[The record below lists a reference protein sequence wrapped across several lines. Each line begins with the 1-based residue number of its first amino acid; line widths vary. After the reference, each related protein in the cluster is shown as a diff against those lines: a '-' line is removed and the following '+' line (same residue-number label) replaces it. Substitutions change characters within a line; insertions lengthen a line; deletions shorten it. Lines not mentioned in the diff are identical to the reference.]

1 MTILKGGLAVLFITI
16 NTIACCIPIYL
27 LALPRAL
34 VRKESFRIALGAA
47 MTRIIDV
54 WVAGNRILIKTIH
67 MTEIRT
73 NIKTASPLERDR
85 WYVVIAN
92 HQGWSDI
99 LVLQDVFLDRIP
111 PLKFFVKQQLIW
123 VPGIGFAMWLL
134 EFPYVRRYSR
144 EMLEK
149 NPELRKHDQE
159 ATQHACEHFKRRPT
173 SVLNFMEGTRFTAAK
188 HARQNSKFR
197 NLLTPKTGGFGYV
210 VGTLGD
216 RIDQIL
222 DVTIVYPNGVPTFWE
237 FLSGQSRTVNVEIA
251 TRQVPAT
258 LFKEHDELD
267 ASVREDLRAWVDDL
281 WLDKDQ
287 RIDELREAQY

>member
-1 MTILKGGLAVLFITI
+1 MTILKGGLAILFITI

-34 VRKESFRIALGAA
+34 VRIESVRIALGDA

-54 WVAGNRILIKTIH
+54 WVAGNRILMKTIH
-67 MTEIRT
+67 MTDIRT
-73 NIKTASPLERDR
+73 NIRTASPLKRDR

-99 LVLQDVFLDRIP
+99 LVREDFFLGRIP

-123 VPGIGFAMWLL
+123 VPGIGLAMWLL

-149 NPELRKHDQE
+149 NPELRKHDQD
-159 ATQHACEHFKRRPT
+159 ATRHACAEFKRRPT

-188 HARQNSKFR
+188 HARQNSTFR

-210 VGTLGD
+210 VGALGE
-216 RIDQIL
+216 RIDEIL

-237 FLSGQSRTVNVEIA
+237 FLSGQ
-251 TRQVPAT
+251 
-258 LFKEHDELD
+258 
-267 ASVREDLRAWVDDL
+267 
-281 WLDKDQ
+281 
-287 RIDELREAQY
+287 